1 MVNVFG
7 FARFFQSVAAA
18 LVFIP
23 TVRIKCV
30 CVCVCAKEAQNF
42 DPSKNG

>member
-30 CVCVCAKEAQNF
+30 CVCAKEAQNF